1 RRGPTDAVLDRDGQ
15 LVVRFA
21 FRSRRTAL
29 EALIDAASRE
39 KGLPDL
45 HFPGG
50 RLGCRRLQAGRGG
63 RHPLPGP
70 QPQPDIP
77 RHPRGSIGRPGA
89 GQGSRHGGRGRLVAQ
104 TVGLAEKTPFWK
116 EGEMLK
122 VATTLSLSRIHGIG
136 LIAAEFIPKGS
147 SVQEFVAGFDLEF
160 TFENLCRLPGPAT
173 EQMLHYAYCRKS
185 DGIYVLRGDNARFLN
200 HSTDP
205 NLGLGTTTLTEVPT

>member
-1 RRGPTDAVLDRDGQ
+1 
-15 LVVRFA
+15 
-21 FRSRRTAL
+21 
-29 EALIDAASRE
+29 
-39 KGLPDL
+39 
-45 HFPGG
+45 
-50 RLGCRRLQAGRGG
+50 
-63 RHPLPGP
+63 
-70 QPQPDIP
+70 
-77 RHPRGSIGRPGA
+77 
-89 GQGSRHGGRGRLVAQ
+89 
-104 TVGLAEKTPFWK
+104 
-116 EGEMLK
+116 MLK

-205 NLGLGTTTLTEVPT
+205 NLGLGPNKEENVALQDIRKWGRVDRQLLRL

>member
-1 RRGPTDAVLDRDGQ
+1 
-15 LVVRFA
+15 
-21 FRSRRTAL
+21 
-29 EALIDAASRE
+29 
-39 KGLPDL
+39 
-45 HFPGG
+45 
-50 RLGCRRLQAGRGG
+50 
-63 RHPLPGP
+63 
-70 QPQPDIP
+70 
-77 RHPRGSIGRPGA
+77 
-89 GQGSRHGGRGRLVAQ
+89 
-104 TVGLAEKTPFWK
+104 
-116 EGEMLK
+116 MLK

-136 LIAAEFIPKGS
+136 LIGAEFIPKGS